1 MQLDFVDSSAKQH
14 LERADL
20 RLTLQAPPR
29 TLRGSQLQSRKIL
42 AQDKHAL
49 VKAARKL
56 RPHQTPDTRHQTP
69 DTRHQTPDT
78 RHQTP
83 DTSTTL
89 HISLRI
95 ALLTMVFASQN
106 QCFRNSAYTP

>member
-56 RPHQTPDTRHQTP
+56 RPHQTPDT
-69 DTRHQTPDT
+69 
-78 RHQTP
+78 
-83 DTSTTL
+83 STTL